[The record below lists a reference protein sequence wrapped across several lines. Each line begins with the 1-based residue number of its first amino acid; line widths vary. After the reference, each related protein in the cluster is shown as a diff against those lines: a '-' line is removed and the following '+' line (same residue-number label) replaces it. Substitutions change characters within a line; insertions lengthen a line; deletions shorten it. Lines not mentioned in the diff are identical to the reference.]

1 MSNLASSRPRESAS
15 CICLLRATLSA
26 KSRWLLL
33 RSSSPRS
40 LHPCHARLHAGWARM
55 FVGAD
60 RTRVY
65 ICAQCMCKNT
75 CVRTTS
81 AMHMRA
87 QGDARTCDYARLTR
101 GCAAVPLSRATC
113 AQFKKLLQEATMEST
128 ENTRPLFAKYT
139 V

>member
-1 MSNLASSRPRESAS
+1 
-15 CICLLRATLSA
+15 
-26 KSRWLLL
+26 
-33 RSSSPRS
+33 
-40 LHPCHARLHAGWARM
+40 M

-87 QGDARTCDYARLTR
+87 QGDGRTCDYARLTRGWDYARLTR